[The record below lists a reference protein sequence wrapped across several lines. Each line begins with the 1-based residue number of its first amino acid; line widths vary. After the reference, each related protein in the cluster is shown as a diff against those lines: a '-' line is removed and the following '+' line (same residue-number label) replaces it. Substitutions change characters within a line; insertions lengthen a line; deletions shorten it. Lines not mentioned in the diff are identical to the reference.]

1 MNKLQEKVFEDE
13 RAENCQ
19 CGMTEQGVWS
29 ESLFDSFGC
38 DCLIEK
44 EENDENI
51 YRTRSSD

>member
-1 MNKLQEKVFEDE
+1 MNKLQEKLFEDE

-51 YRTRSSD
+51 Y